1 MNRWIRDPD
10 SGKERENGM
19 GFRRGWIAL
28 LGMLAGF
35 GTLEAEAAV
44 SRSKGLGLILGE
56 PTGITGKMWTSQD
69 RAIDAGIAFSFDE
82 FVFLYSD
89 YLFHFKSISGI
100 RPYAGIGGGLL
111 ISSGGKKGKYFDEN
125 DGGIGLGV
133 RIPLGAEWFVPD
145 APFGIF
151 AELVP
156 GIGLV
161 PGTYGFFQGGVG
173 ARFYLE

>member
-1 MNRWIRDPD
+1 
-10 SGKERENGM
+10 M
-19 GFRRGWIAL
+19 GFLRL
-28 LGMLAGF
+28 LLVLLLSGVAVWGRS
-35 GTLEAEAAV
+35 AEAGV
-44 SRSKGLGLILGE
+44 SRGKGLGLILGE
-56 PTGITGKMWTSQD
+56 PTGLTAKFWKNQD
-69 RAIDAGIAFSFDE
+69 RAIDAGLAFSFDR

-111 ISSGGKKGKYFDEN
+111 ISSGNKNGKYFDN
-125 DGGIGLGV
+125 RDGSVGIGV
-133 RIPLGAEWFVPD
+133 RIPLGGEWFIPD

-161 PGTYGFFQGGVG
+161 PSTYGFFQGGIG
-173 ARFYLE
+173 ARFYFE